1 MVSPGCSTPSD
12 GIGSTVPP
20 RHHRTVDRVHE
31 ILEHVAREQD
41 GLSLQVLAT
50 VMGVPKSSL
59 QSLVYGMVATGL
71 LVESSKRYFLGPA
84 LFVLTLSV
92 TPFSADFL
100 SPRDVERMSE
110 KVGLSLSLA
119 IQMGDS
125 YVSIMHAG
133 DHPTMEYVTLSHRR
147 RPLLNTAT
155 GKTILANMDPVE
167 MHHHLVVA
175 SRVDQVAVDEFLG
188 ELQAIR
194 ESGLAFNYNRSIP
207 GVYAVATGVYEPNGR
222 FAAALCA
229 IGDAD
234 CEHRLDD
241 IGRQLQEELVR
252 REKGRPVAP
261 LPALAPTGGAEVKVP
276 T

>member
-1 MVSPGCSTPSD
+1 M
-12 GIGSTVPP
+12 PP
-20 RHHRTVDRVHE
+20 RHHRTVDRIHE
-31 ILEHVAREQD
+31 VLEHVARDQH

-71 LVESSKRYFLGPA
+71 LVENEKRYFLGPA

-100 SPRDVERMSE
+100 TPTDVEEMSR
-110 KVGLSLSLA
+110 VIGLSLSLA

-133 DHPTMEYVTLSHRR
+133 DHPTMEYVTFSHRR
-147 RPLLNTAT
+147 RPLVNTAT
-155 GKTILANMDPVE
+155 GKTILASMNPVE
-167 MHHHLVVA
+167 MHHHLVTA
-175 SRVDQVAVDEFLG
+175 SRVDQDAVQVFLG
-188 ELQAIR
+188 EVAAIR
-194 ESGLAFNYNRSIP
+194 ETGLAFNHNGSIP
-207 GVYAVATGVYEPNGR
+207 GVYAVATGVYDTNGR

-234 CEHRLDD
+234 CEHRLPQV
-241 IGRQLQEELVR
+241 GQLMQEELAR
-252 REKGRPVAP
+252 RRRGRAGERLV
-261 LPALAPTGGAEVKVP
+261 PATPTGAGGP
-276 T
+276 TGKAPMPMVT

>member
-1 MVSPGCSTPSD
+1 MGWALQPREAPARPQGPGD
-12 GIGSTVPP
+12 VVPP

-31 ILEHVAREQD
+31 ILEHVARDQD

-100 SPRDVERMSE
+100 TPRDVDEMSQE
-110 KVGLSLSLA
+110 VGLSLSLA

-155 GKTILANMDPVE
+155 GKTILASMDPDE
-167 MHHHLVVA
+167 MHHHLVAA
-175 SRVDQVAVDEFLG
+175 SRVDQVAVDKFLG

-194 ESGLAFNYNRSIP
+194 DTGLAFNHNQSIP
-207 GVYAVATGVYEPNGR
+207 GVYAVATGVYDTNGR

-234 CEHRLDD
+234 CEHRLGD
-241 IGRQLQEELVR
+241 IGRRLQGALVR
-252 REKGRPVAP
+252 RDKGRPAVPHPPSPQQAP
-261 LPALAPTGGAEVKVP
+261 PG
-276 T
+276 